1 MPYDFHNLSDADF
14 EDLARD
20 LIGASLGV
28 RFEAFGAG
36 PDGGI
41 DGRHAKAGQTV
52 ILQAKHYRKTAIAG
66 LLASARKERAKIEA
80 LEPERYLFV
89 TSKSL
94 TPANK
99 AKLQDALGDLITQP
113 SDIIGCDDLNGLL
126 RTHPSIEQSH
136 IKLWL
141 SQSAVFERILR
152 SGIFNFT
159 SGARQDIERKV
170 RVYAQNPSF
179 KEARDILEKRH
190 VLIVAGP
197 PGVGKTTLAEMLS
210 YAYIGEEWQFVA
222 IRSLDDGFSSLNDAK
237 KQIFLFDDFLCR
249 AALDV
254 RGLTSRESQIAQF
267 IRRVQNSKN
276 ARFILTTRSYILEQA
291 RQVSEQLADKR
302 IDVTRYVLDVG
313 QYGRRIRARILYN
326 HLSVSGLPKSFI
338 RALIRSKKIPKIV
351 DHANYN
357 PRIIEWMTDAIHMDG
372 IEAKAY
378 PKYFLDTLDHP
389 DRIWDTAFRTHIQR
403 RCQHLLFALFFASEF
418 GVGINDLQTSYDP
431 LHRHLCQQYGAE
443 FGPKDFEEA
452 LRSLEGSFVKISF
465 GQVSFINPCVK
476 DFLNGY
482 LSDKRLLLE
491 MWPTVQTARNAEA
504 LLNKLEKCDDL
515 INGDVWPLMNNLL
528 PFARRIPTM
537 PVYAP
542 SHSYP
547 QYLTTRDIGLPR
559 RISLLQ
565 KFSRWFKNSDEFLD
579 IAIAALGERGRLIES
594 SDDIHELAEELHSL
608 GYDDDPQLD
617 RLKQA
622 IVEHLQSR
630 LREGL
635 SIEDSN
641 RVSEFV
647 HERADRLPNEIVE
660 ATREAAKESV
670 LNVYG
675 EIAGTDSTSG
685 LDEHETIL
693 EDLRAR
699 YGFSIAS
706 AMSAI
711 EERRDQLSEWE
722 AVDEPSFDGRDR
734 SAKDKFEDDELNS
747 LFATLLS

>member
-1 MPYDFHNLSDADF
+1 MSYDFENLSDADF

-41 DGRHAKAGQTV
+41 DGRHAKAGQKF

-66 LLASARKERAKIEA
+66 LVATASKERTKIA
-80 LEPERYLFV
+80 SLAPDRYLFV

-94 TPANK
+94 TPASK
-99 AKLQDALGDLITQP
+99 AKLQNVLGDLIKRP
-113 SDIIGCDDLNGLL
+113 SDIIGREDLNSLL
-126 RTHPSIEQSH
+126 RSHPSIEQSH

-141 SQSAVFERILR
+141 SRSAVFERILR
-152 SGIFNFT
+152 SNIFNFT
-159 SGARQDIERKV
+159 SATRQDIARKV
-170 RVYAQNPSF
+170 MVYAQNPSF

-222 IRSLDDGFSSLNDAK
+222 IRSLDDGFSAINDAK
-237 KQIFLFDDFLCR
+237 KQIFLFDDFLGR
-249 AALDV
+249 VALDV
-254 RGLTSRESQIAQF
+254 RGLAARESQIAQF
-267 IRRVQNSKN
+267 TRRVQNSKN

-291 RQVSEQLADKR
+291 RQVSEQLSDKR

-326 HLSVSGLPKSFI
+326 HLSASGLSKSFI
-338 RALIRSKKIPKIV
+338 RALIRSAKIPRIV

-357 PRIIEWMTDAIHMDG
+357 PRIIEWMTDVIHMDDVD
-372 IEAKAY
+372 AKAY
-378 PKYFLDTLDHP
+378 PNQFLATLDHP
-389 DRIWDTAFRTHIQR
+389 DRIWDTAFRTHIER
-403 RCQHLLFALFFASEF
+403 PCQHLLFALFFESEF
-418 GVGINDLQTSYDP
+418 GVRVNDLQASFDP
-431 LHRHLCQQYGAE
+431 LHRALCQQYGAE

-452 LRSLEGSFVKISF
+452 LRTLEGSFVKISS
-465 GQVSFINPCVK
+465 GHVSFINPSVK
-476 DFLNGY
+476 DFLSSY
-482 LSDKRLLLE
+482 LSEKRLLLE
-491 MWPTVQTARNAEA
+491 MWPAVQTARSAEA
-504 LLNKLEKCDDL
+504 LLYKLKKCDDL
-515 INGDVWPLMNNLL
+515 TNGDAWPLLKNLL

-547 QYLTTRDIGLPR
+547 QHLTRRDIGLPR

-565 KFSRWFKNSDEFLD
+565 KFSRWSNNAEFLE
-579 IAIAALGERGRLIES
+579 IAIAALGEKGRLIES

-617 RLKQA
+617 CLKQA
-622 IVEHLQSR
+622 IAAHLLSR

-635 SIEDSN
+635 SIEESN

-647 HERADRLPNEIVE
+647 HERADRLPGEIVE

-675 EIAGTDSTSG
+675 EIADTDSTSG
-685 LDEHETIL
+685 LDDHETIWTCN
-693 EDLRAR
+693 
-699 YGFSIAS
+699 GF
-706 AMSAI
+706 
-711 EERRDQLSEWE
+711 
-722 AVDEPSFDGRDR
+722 VPV
-734 SAKDKFEDDELNS
+734 
-747 LFATLLS
+747 T